1 MLINYFKKIL
11 ISHLWKIKKY
21 VKTLIFFYFPI
32 KTSLKNIF
40 KASVNF
46 SFLDTLFKI
55 RLFPLSPL
63 ICCVFWY
70 MLTIIKTISE
80 ILDPFLLNN
89 EWKRWGCQGLI
100 AVQCGYFMLHAVLLG
115 LGVVMCLSGLMNTP
129 CPLLCSSKVYNKNLY
144 NN

>member
-1 MLINYFKKIL
+1 MENKKV
-11 ISHLWKIKKY
+11 
-21 VKTLIFFYFPI
+21 VKTLIFFSFPI
-32 KTSLKNIF
+32 KISLKNIL
-40 KASVNF
+40 KTSVNF

-55 RLFPLSPL
+55 HLFPQSPL
-63 ICCVFWY
+63 ICCVFLY

-80 ILDPFLLNN
+80 ILDPFLLIN

-100 AVQCGYFMLHAVLLG
+100 AVQCGYFILHAVLFG
-115 LGVVMCLSGLMNTP
+115 LGVVVCLSGLMNTL